1 MAPPGLPAE
10 FALETYGFVRSCPKK
25 VEKTSCDIALEVPG
39 ASLGSWSGV
48 CDVASLGRLW
58 GRVWEPLGRPG
69 GIDPGDCDSKTRNNI
84 ILKKLFQ
91 KYFKT

>member
-1 MAPPGLPAE
+1 MAPRGLLAE

-25 VEKTSCDIALEVPG
+25 VEKMSCDIALEVPG
-39 ASLGSWSGV
+39 ASLGSLLVGLPG
-48 CDVASLGRLW
+48 ASLGRLW
-58 GRVWEPLGRPG
+58 GRLWEPLGRPG
-69 GIDPGDCDSKTRNNI
+69 GIDPGDCDSKTIDNI